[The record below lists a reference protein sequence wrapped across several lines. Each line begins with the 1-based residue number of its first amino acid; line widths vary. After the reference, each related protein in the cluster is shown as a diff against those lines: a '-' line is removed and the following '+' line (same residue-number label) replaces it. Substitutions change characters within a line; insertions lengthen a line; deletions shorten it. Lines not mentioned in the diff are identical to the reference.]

1 MKSRRAECAESESFL
16 STLSFFY
23 SSCLFVVV
31 VVVFQYIN
39 VVVKFLSQVIFDFR
53 LFLGICNVC

>member
-16 STLSFFY
+16 SILSFFY
-23 SSCLFVVV
+23 SSCLF

-39 VVVKFLSQVIFDFR
+39 VVVKFLSQLIFDFR